1 MALIKCKECGEK
13 ISKKAEACPHCG
25 NPLKKKGGWT
35 TVEWFTVI
43 FVAPIGIFIVYGMF
57 SLSTVNYDYQDTAPK
72 KTTPSTSPAK
82 QSTDWK
88 NQRGN
93 TRYSYSIAQDFVKK
107 QLKAPSTV
115 KWPGIFE
122 SKDHVKSIGN
132 QQYQIDSWVDAE
144 NSFGAMIRNH
154 YVAVVKQTGEY
165 EWILV
170 SLKFQE

>member
-25 NPLKKKGGWT
+25 NPLKKKSGSTQIGCGT
-35 TVEWFTVI
+35 SIVVIALSIWF
-43 FVAPIGIFIVYGMF
+43 F
-57 SLSTVNYDYQDTAPK
+57 SNLINDTSIQDSQVSAPK
-72 KTTPSTSPAK
+72 KTVPSPSPAK
-82 QSTDWK
+82 QSTNWK

-93 TRYSYSIAQDFVKK
+93 TRYSYTIAQDFVKK

-115 KWPGIFE
+115 KWPGTFE
-122 SKDHVKSIGN
+122 SKDHVKSIGD
-132 QQYQIDSWVDAE
+132 QQYQINSWVDSE

-154 YVAVVKQTGEY
+154 YTAVVKQTGEH

-170 SLKFQE
+170 SLEFKE